1 MDKKDGGNI
10 DLASLRGFT
19 PGPWSWWTSC
29 SFDRLS
35 SRLRMHCGYPKCD
48 QRAVPANN

>member
-19 PGPWSWWTSC
+19 PGPWSCFADLADAIAARKSAEKQYG
-29 SFDRLS
+29 FHPNHGR
-35 SRLRMHCGYPKCD
+35 RP
-48 QRAVPANN
+48 